1 MKKKLIIVLL
11 VFLISFNIVYANE
24 DENESPGLTEQ
35 LILEQLETID
45 LTEMEE
51 LVNSM
56 NYDNSMGIPEIDI
69 RAFITKA
76 LRGELEFS
84 LRGILSTI
92 LRGLFD
98 EILVNSKLLAQLII
112 ISVLCGLLNNLS
124 NSFGNNSTGQIA
136 FYASYLVIA
145 GISIKAFIVA
155 INVGQQAIDNM
166 VSFMQ
171 ALMPVLLTLLMA
183 VGSITAS
190 ALFKPIIVGSIGITS
205 TIMKDVILPLVL
217 LSAILA
223 IVNNLPSKI
232 QVSKLASLIKQ
243 SCITLIGLVLT
254 IFLGIITIEGVLA
267 SSADGVT
274 LRTARFAMD
283 RFIPIVG
290 GFMSDA
296 IDTVF
301 GCSLLIKNAVGV
313 LGLVIILV
321 IVSFPILKILSL
333 IVIYKV
339 TAVLIE
345 PISDSKIVD
354 CLNDMSSSLVIVFAT
369 VISVAIMFF
378 IAVTAVVG
386 AGNITAMIR

>member
-1 MKKKLIIVLL
+1 MKRKITIILMIFIL
-11 VFLISFNIVYANE
+11 SINIAYGNE
-24 DENESPGLTEQ
+24 ENDESKGLTEK
-35 LILEQLETID
+35 IIIEQLDTID
-45 LTEMEE
+45 LTEMED
-51 LVNSM
+51 LISTMNNQNST
-56 NYDNSMGIPEIDI
+56 GIPDIDI
-69 RAFITKA
+69 KTFIVKA
-76 LRGELEFS
+76 VKGELEFS
-84 LRGILSTI
+84 IKGILAGVGK
-92 LRGLFD
+92 RLFE
-98 EILVNSKLLAQLII
+98 EIIVNSKLLAQLII
-112 ISVLCGLLNNLS
+112 ISVLCGLLNNLT
-124 NSFGNNSTGQIA
+124 NSFDNNTTGQIA
-136 FYASYLVIA
+136 FYACYLVIA
-145 GISIKAFIVA
+145 GICIKGFIA
-155 INVGQQAIDNM
+155 AMQVGYQAIDNM

-190 ALFKPIIVGSIGITS
+190 ALFKPIIVASIGITS

-223 IVNNLPSKI
+223 IVNNLPTKI
-232 QVSKLASLIKQ
+232 HISKLASILKQ
-243 SCITLIGLVLT
+243 GCIALIGLVLT

-267 SSADGVT
+267 SSTDGVT

-290 GFMSDA
+290 GFMSEA

-313 LGLVIILV
+313 VGLVTILT
-321 IVSFPILKILSL
+321 IVTFPMLKIISL
-333 IVIYKV
+333 IVIYKI

-345 PISDSKIVD
+345 PISDTKIVG
-354 CLNDMSSSLVIVFAT
+354 CLNDMSSSLVIVLAT

>member
-1 MKKKLIIVLL
+1 MKIRIIIVLL
-11 VFLISFNIVYANE
+11 ILILSTNVVYGNE
-24 DENESPGLTEQ
+24 EDNKSLGITEKIIIEQ
-35 LILEQLETID
+35 LDTLD
-45 LTEMEE
+45 LSEMEE
-51 LVNSM
+51 LINSM
-56 NYDNSMGIPEIDI
+56 NNENSIGIPKLDI
-69 RAFITKA
+69 RSLIIKA
-76 LRGELEFS
+76 LKGELDLS
-84 LRGILSTI
+84 LKGILTGI
-92 LRGLFD
+92 VQRLFN
-98 EILVNSKLLAQLII
+98 EIVINSKLLAQLII
-112 ISVLCGLLNNLS
+112 ISVLCGLLNNLT
-124 NSFGNNSTGQIA
+124 NSFGNDATGQIA
-136 FYASYLVIA
+136 FYACYLVIA
-145 GISIKAFIVA
+145 GIGIKGFIVA
-155 INVGQQAIDNM
+155 MNVGHQAIDNM

-205 TIMKDVILPLVL
+205 TIMRDIVLPLVL

-243 SCITLIGLVLT
+243 GCITLIGLVLT
-254 IFLGIITIEGVLA
+254 IFMGIITIEGVLA
-267 SSADGVT
+267 SSTDGVT
-274 LRTARFAMD
+274 LRTARFAVD

-301 GCSLLIKNAVGV
+301 GCSLLIKNAIGVVG
-313 LGLVIILV
+313 LIVILI
-321 IVSFPILKILSL
+321 IVSFPVLKILSL
-333 IVIYKV
+333 IVIYKI

-345 PISDSKIVD
+345 PISDTKIVN

-369 VISVAIMFF
+369 VFSVAIMFF

>member
-1 MKKKLIIVLL
+1 M
-11 VFLISFNIVYANE
+11 
-24 DENESPGLTEQ
+24 
-35 LILEQLETID
+35 
-45 LTEMEE
+45 TEMEE
-51 LVNSM
+51 LINTM
-56 NYDNSMGIPEIDI
+56 NNQDSMGISEIDI
-69 RAFITKA
+69 KSFIVKTLK
-76 LRGELEFS
+76 GEMKFS
-84 LRGILSTI
+84 LKGTLVGIGN
-92 LRGLFD
+92 RLFE
-98 EILVNSKLLAQLII
+98 EIIVNSKLLAQLII
-112 ISVLCGLLNNLS
+112 ISVLCGLLNNLT
-124 NSFGNNSTGQIA
+124 NSLDNNTTGQIA
-136 FYASYLVIA
+136 FYACYLVIA
-145 GISIKAFIVA
+145 GISIKGFIA
-155 INVGQQAIDNM
+155 AMQVGYQAIDNM

-190 ALFKPIIVGSIGITS
+190 ALFKPIIVASIGITS

-223 IVNNLPSKI
+223 IVNNLPTKI
-232 QVSKLASLIKQ
+232 HISKLASILKQ
-243 SCITLIGLVLT
+243 GCITLIGLILT

-267 SSADGVT
+267 SSTDGVT

-290 GFMSDA
+290 GFMSEA

-313 LGLVIILV
+313 VGLITILT
-321 IVSFPILKILSL
+321 IVTFPMLKIISL
-333 IVIYKV
+333 IVIYKI

-345 PISDSKIVD
+345 PISDTKIVG
-354 CLNDMSSSLVIVFAT
+354 CLNDMCSSLVIVLAT

-378 IAVTAVVG
+378 IAITAVVG